1 MKPVVPQPAA
11 LKNLAI
17 KGRRRL
23 AGLPKRTRGALLFAL
38 IFAIAGVGYLVASH
52 ADTPTYTIAL
62 YRLVKG
68 SDHFYTTSSS
78 EALSA
83 ESLGYTYESAYP
95 MDYELGQPS
104 IPVYR
109 LNKPATTDHFY
120 TVSSSEVT
128 YAESIGY
135 TYEGVAFYSYG
146 TSGTPGPTPPTGYC
160 RAPWYRLVKGVNH
173 FYTPSSSE
181 VAYDQS
187 IGFTVETTD
196 AFTTDYPCTDPTP
209 PPPTA
214 AAPAPSAPTLAPTA
228 VSWGSGRVDVF
239 ERGADNNI
247 YHKYYSN
254 GWSGWENLGG
264 ATYDAPAVASWGSG
278 RLDLFIRGTD
288 NAIYHKWYQD
298 GSGWSGWEA
307 VSGGNT
313 TYSAP
318 TAVSWGSGR
327 IDLVVRGTDNNVYHK
342 YYQNG
347 WSGWEA
353 ISYANTTYDAPAIS
367 SWAPGRLDVFVRG
380 TDNVIYHKW
389 YQSGWS
395 GWESLGGATY
405 SAPTAVSWGSG
416 RIDLFVRGTD
426 NSVAQKWYQNGWS
439 NWVGISG
446 PGTTYSAPSVS
457 TWGVGRLDL
466 FVNGTDNNLYHKYYS
481 SGWSGWENLGVP
493 SIAPPVPPPAP
504 TVTFHANLTTLK
516 YSADTV
522 LSWNAT
528 NASGCTASGAWSGSK
543 STSGSYTTNALI
555 SNSNF
560 GLTCSGSGG
569 SSTQAVNI
577 QVLPSSPATT
587 INGYPAAPGATFA
600 DIGDGSGFPNLNESP
615 SSNPLIVAC
624 APGYYGGY
632 CPTGLWW
639 KEAGGNGPNGYGKL
653 LTYVNSGNPAGLWV
667 DDETPCNTAQP
678 PSATYPNG
686 LAAEPSGNTT
696 VNTTV
701 NGKTV
706 YSKAC
711 VQLWVSYIRN
721 NLGYSLPIYAGV
733 AVSWPVSSRYSGGTA
748 LFEWYPQSCG
758 YSGNPPSGAQG
769 YIVNRFF
776 SGGAGSGCNGP
787 APSYSQFLN
796 LWNAAANNLYNS
808 NISAV
813 NYNNATVGWY

>member
-1 MKPVVPQPAA
+1 MKLSLLRRMPIKAFA
-11 LKNLAI
+11 KKSRTKLAS
-17 KGRRRL
+17 
-23 AGLPKRTRGALLFAL
+23 LPKRTRGVL
-38 IFAIAGVGYLVASH
+38 IFILVFAIAGVTYLVASH
-52 ADTPTYTIAL
+52 ATVPSNLYAGQELLPGQYLQSASGQYIFAMQTDGNLVVYNTYTSQAIWNSGTEGTTPQGL
-62 YRLVKG
+62 FMQTDGNLVEY
-68 SDHFYTTSSS
+68 STS
-78 EALSA
+78 
-83 ESLGYTYESAYP
+83 
-95 MDYELGQPS
+95 GQPIWYSHTDGTGPGSHVSMQDDSNLVIYSDTGQALWGS
-104 IPVYR
+104 I
-109 LNKPATTDHFY
+109 NGII
-120 TVSSSEVT
+120 
-128 YAESIGY
+128 AE
-135 TYEGVAFYSYG
+135 
-146 TSGTPGPTPPTGYC
+146 
-160 RAPWYRLVKGVNH
+160 
-173 FYTPSSSE
+173 PS
-181 VAYDQS
+181 
-187 IGFTVETTD
+187 
-196 AFTTDYPCTDPTP
+196 
-209 PPPTA
+209 
-214 AAPAPSAPTLAPTA
+214 LAPTA

-247 YHKYYSN
+247 YHKWFAN
-254 GWSGWENLGG
+254 GGWSGWENLGG
-264 ATYDAPAVASWGSG
+264 TTYDAPAVSSWGAG
-278 RLDLFIRGTD
+278 RLDLFVRGTD
-288 NAIYHKWYQD
+288 NVIYHKWYQD
-298 GSGWSGWEA
+298 GYGWSGWE
-307 VSGGNT
+307 SLGGA

-327 IDLVVRGTDNNVYHK
+327 IDLFVRGTDNAI
-342 YYQNG
+342 YQKWYQSG
-347 WSGWEA
+347 WSGWVG
-353 ISYANTTYDAPAIS
+353 ISGPNTTYDAPSVS
-367 SWAPGRLDVFVRG
+367 SWAPGRLDLFVRG

-426 NSVAQKWYQNGWS
+426 NAIYQKWYQSGWS
-439 NWVGISG
+439 GWVGISG

-466 FVNGTDNNLYHKYYS
+466 FVRGTDNNLYHKYYS
-481 SGWSGWENLGVP
+481 SGWSGWENLG
-493 SIAPPVPPPAP
+493 APTITPTPAP
-504 TVTFHANLTTLK
+504 TVSFLANSTSLK

-528 NASGCTASGAWSGSK
+528 NATGCTASGAWSGSK
-543 STSGSYTTNALI
+543 ATSGSYTTNALI

-569 SSTQAVNI
+569 SSSQAVNI

-587 INGYPAAPGATFA
+587 INGYSAPPGATFA
-600 DIGDGSGFPNLNESP
+600 DIGDTSGFPNLNETPNSYP
-615 SSNPLIVAC
+615 PIVAC
-624 APGYYGGY
+624 APGYYPGY

-639 KEAGGNGPNGYGKL
+639 EETKQNGPNGDGQL

-678 PSATYPNG
+678 PSSTYPNG

-706 YSKAC
+706 YSSAC
-711 VQLWVSYIRN
+711 VQLWVSYIHN

-733 AVSWPVSSRYSGGTA
+733 AVSWPVSTSYPGGTA

-758 YSGNPPSGAQG
+758 YSGNPPSGAHG

-787 APSYSQFLN
+787 APTYSQFLN
-796 LWNAAANNLYNS
+796 LWNAAANKLYNS
-808 NISAV
+808 NTSAV
-813 NYNNATVGWY
+813 NYTNATVGWY